1 MQRRLVVVASATA
14 SLLFSAAALAQT
26 VPGSQP
32 AQKQCAGLSGEALD
46 SCLKSAPG
54 RSGDA
59 TSRSGDRTPG
69 SSENAASRAGTPPA
83 RDADAMSNPAKS
95 GMAEPRSVT
104 K

>member
-1 MQRRLVVVASATA
+1 MRRRLLVVASATA
-14 SLLFSAAALAQT
+14 SLLFSAAAFTHT

-32 AQKQCAGLSGEALD
+32 AQKECAGLSGLALD
-46 SCLKSAPG
+46 SCLRSAPPG

-69 SSENAASRAGTPPA
+69 SSENAASRTGTPPA
-83 RDADAMSNPAKS
+83 RDIDTMSNPGKS
-95 GMAEPRSVT
+95 GVDPRSGT

>member
-1 MQRRLVVVASATA
+1 MQRRLLVVASATA

-26 VPGSQP
+26 APGSQP
-32 AQKQCAGLSGEALD
+32 AQKECAGLSGVALD
-46 SCLKSAPG
+46 SCLRSAPG

-69 SSENAASRAGTPPA
+69 NSENAASRSGTPPA
-83 RDADAMSNPAKS
+83 RDIDTMSNPGKS
-95 GMAEPRSVT
+95 GADPRSGT